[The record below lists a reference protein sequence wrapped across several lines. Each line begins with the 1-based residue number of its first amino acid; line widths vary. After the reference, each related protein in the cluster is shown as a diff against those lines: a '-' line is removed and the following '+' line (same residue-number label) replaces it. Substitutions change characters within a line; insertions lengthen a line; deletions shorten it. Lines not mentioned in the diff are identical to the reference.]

1 MTDAAP
7 TNLVFDRADELGGTV
22 HEQVVFCRD
31 RETGLRAVIALH
43 DTRLGPALG
52 GTRCYPYATEAD
64 AVRDVLRLSTGMT
77 AKAAVAGLPLGGGK
91 AVIIG
96 EPAEVLTPDALR
108 AYGRFVDTLAG
119 RYYTA
124 ADVGTTAENLDV
136 VATQT
141 PYVVGSNSGSG
152 DSGFSTALGV
162 FSSMRAAAE
171 HLWGS
176 AGLAGRT
183 VGVEGVGKVG
193 TRLVELLL
201 GAGAHV
207 VAQDPSGR
215 ALARLLETH
224 PDVAV
229 GQRVLDAD
237 LDVYAPCALGGT
249 LTPETVQQV
258 RAALV
263 CGAANNQLSEAAVA
277 ADLAA
282 RGVTWVP
289 DYVANGGGLVQV
301 AGEIWDRSAEQVR
314 TDVEGIADT
323 VTALLTRA
331 EAGGR
336 LPGEVA
342 DEIVAER
349 LAAASAPSGTTSG
362 SAPVSEPELVR

>member
-1 MTDAAP
+1 MIDAAP
-7 TNLVFDRADELGGTV
+7 NNLVFDRADDLGGTV

-64 AVRDVLRLSTGMT
+64 AVRDVLRLSAGMT
-77 AKAAVAGLPLGGGK
+77 SKAAAAGLPLGGGK

-96 EPAEVLTPDALR
+96 EPSEVLTPEALA

-124 ADVGTTAENLDV
+124 ADVGTTAEDLDI

-141 PYVVGSNSGSG
+141 PYVVGSNAGSG

-162 FSSMRAAAE
+162 FCSMRAAAE

-176 AGLAGRT
+176 EGLAGRT

-193 TRLVELLL
+193 TRLVGLLL

-207 VAQDPSGR
+207 VAQDPSPQ
-215 ALARLLETH
+215 ALARLLHDH

-229 GQRVLDAD
+229 GQSVLDAEV
-237 LDVYAPCALGGT
+237 DVYAPCAMGGS
-249 LTPETVQQV
+249 LTPHTAQQV
-258 RAALV
+258 RASLV
-263 CGAANNQLSEAAVA
+263 CGAANNQLSETSVGGV
-277 ADLAA
+277 LAG

-301 AGEIWDRSAEQVR
+301 AGEIWDLSPAQVR
-314 TDVEGIADT
+314 ADVEAIADT
-323 VTALLTRA
+323 VSDLLARA
-331 EAGGR
+331 GSSGR

-349 LAAASAPSGTTSG
+349 LAAAPRHASAT
-362 SAPVSEPELVR
+362 ADVAELVR